1 MAFVI
6 GVKTLNIDTVLLT
19 NTANGIDA
27 NPVAQVVMVVAPP
40 FTRAVAL
47 QNVFCN
53 VMLPMAV
60 ASAFALSALPN
71 SALAQ
76 IESKPVAE
84 TCFPLRAKFA
94 FSGPMEPTKAT
105 AILGGATSKLDQ
117 IRSVQNSG
125 QLVTINMTQTLQT
138 TSECTHGGQNLAALD
153 VTAPFKDTLLGAQS
167 IRIARTPFDGDWA
180 AIQRRPNNIRIQLAL
195 TKSGARGSADKAKQ
209 IQMVN
214 LWVNKNIAFGDDQA
228 VYGRADY
235 WAPSSETLRR
245 GIGDCEDLAIA
256 KMDML
261 AALGVA
267 RADMRLI
274 IARDLVRNADHAVL
288 VVSLNGGA
296 VMLDNVTDRLLD
308 GQMSNDYRPIMSFS
322 QNAKWVHGYGV
333 QQPATIRLASLPAL
347 ATPVYSEPP
356 DVVTVTIEPEMPEM
370 SIAILSTP
378 LVPPTLL

>member
-1 MAFVI
+1 M
-6 GVKTLNIDTVLLT
+6 LNIETVLLT

-53 VMLPMAV
+53 VMAV

-94 FSGPMEPTKAT
+94 LSVAMEPTKAT
-105 AILGGATSKLDQ
+105 AIVGGGTSKLDQ
-117 IRSVQNSG
+117 MRSMQNSG
-125 QLVTINMTQTLQT
+125 QLVAIDMTQTLQT
-138 TSECTHGGQNLAALD
+138 TSECTHGGESLAALD
-153 VTAPFKDTLLGAQS
+153 VTAPFKDTLLLGAQS

-180 AIQRRPNNIRIQLAL
+180 AIQRRPNNIRVQLAL
-195 TKSGARGSADKAKQ
+195 KKSGARGSADKAKQ

-214 LWVNKNIAFGDDQA
+214 LWVNQNIAFGDDQA
-228 VYGRADY
+228 VHGRADY

-288 VVSLNGGA
+288 VVKLDGGS
-296 VMLDNVTDRLLD
+296 VMLDNVTDRLLN
-308 GQMSNDYRPIMSFS
+308 GQMPNDYRPIMSFS
-322 QNAKWVHGYGV
+322 QNAKWVHGYAV
-333 QQPATIRLASLPAL
+333 QQPESVSLASFPAM
-347 ATPVYSEPP
+347 AAPASGQAR
-356 DVVTVTIEPEMPEM
+356 DVVAVTAEPELSKT
-370 SIAILSTP
+370 SIALLSAP
-378 LVPPTLL
+378 FVQPTLP